1 MGPLT
6 RMNWQRTTL
15 IALRDAVEQSDSP
28 IFDLVHLELNSG
40 LDYLIAVIT
49 GEKAE
54 QASELLGRLRSPES
68 SPVEGGSVAYTNDE
82 NIVAMVEML
91 QQWHRSRVE
100 KLDLIANAEPE
111 TEIQVPG
118 QDGQP
123 LILNQDMRTGLL
135 LGVDLALQ
143 MFRKLPL
150 TMEENTTDDL
160 EEDE

>member
-1 MGPLT
+1 MGLLSEMKWPK
-6 RMNWQRTTL
+6 TTL
-15 IALRDAVEQSDSP
+15 LDLLDDAERSASEICDV
-28 IFDLVHLELNSG
+28 VHLELNSG

-54 QASELLGRLRSPES
+54 QAAELLGRLRSPEPS
-68 SPVEGGSVAYTNDE
+68 QAEGGSVAYTNDE
-82 NIVAMVEML
+82 NIFAMVEML
-91 QQWHRSRVE
+91 QQWHGSRVE
-100 KLDLIANAEPE
+100 KLELIAKAEPD